1 MSEKIFKITV
11 GELRKMVNEQLE
23 RDAAPAA
30 PAAPAES
37 PMTRSKFAK
46 DAKSGE
52 LADMIMKLPQAK
64 VDFVYELVSTLM
76 DAAGSKEI
84 SPSELGVL
92 QMVVS
97 KRLDQM
103 GRKEDGPAAA
113 PAAPKTESV
122 KRAVRK

>member
-23 RDAAPAA
+23 GDRAAAAPVSGADA
-30 PAAPAES
+30 

-64 VDFVYELVSTLM
+64 VDLVYELVSSLM

-84 SPSELGVL
+84 SPSELQVL

-103 GRKEDGPAAA
+103 GRKEDAPSPAS
-113 PAAPKTESV
+113 PKTESV
-122 KRAVRK
+122 KRTVRK